1 MLERV
6 MIIPDHLIRGLSSS
20 TRPIVIYRNE
30 YGDVIYGFVMRSD
43 EYVTSVA
50 QQSEARKMAGLPTV
64 DEAGNPL

>member
-1 MLERV
+1 